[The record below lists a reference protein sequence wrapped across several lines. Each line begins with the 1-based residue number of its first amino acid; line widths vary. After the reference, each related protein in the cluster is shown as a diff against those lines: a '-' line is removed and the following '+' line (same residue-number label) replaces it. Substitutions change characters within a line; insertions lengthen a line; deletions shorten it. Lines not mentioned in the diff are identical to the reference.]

1 MIDFLRIA
9 TRTGKHGVIEV
20 YPNFIIT
27 KSKDLMIRGS
37 DFYAIWLEE
46 RGLWS
51 TEEQDALQL
60 IDRELDI
67 YANEHK
73 QFLGDNIRVLH
84 MWDAQSGMIDIWH
97 KYCQR
102 QMRDNYHTLDET
114 LIFANTSVKKDS
126 YASKRLPYPLEQ
138 GSIAAYDEL
147 MTTLYSPEER
157 EKIEWAIGSIVNGD
171 SKKIQKFLVLYGPP
185 GSGKSTIL
193 NIIQKMFDGYWA
205 VFDSKALGSSAN
217 AFALEAFKSNPLIA
231 IQHDG
236 DLSRIEDNTRLNSL
250 VSHETMMVNEKFRSA
265 YASQF
270 KCFMFLG
277 TNKPV
282 KITDAKSGLIRR
294 LIDVEP
300 SGEKIPA
307 KKYRDLVSKVDFEL
321 GAIAWY
327 CKDVYEKNKH
337 RYDDYVPTRMLGAS
351 NDFYNFMLDSYYI
364 FKKEDGVSLKR
375 AWAMYDT
382 YNQEAKVSYP
392 YSRRAFR
399 EELMNYFSDYKE
411 RAEDMNG
418 ERVRSYYSGFKYE
431 KFKEFLEDPPPGGDA
446 GNDPPASSW
455 VELKEQ
461 HSLFNDICKDCLA
474 QYANENGTPMQK
486 WENVKT
492 RLAGIDTKK
501 LHYVKVPENHI
512 VIDFDIPGPDG
523 SKSFERNLEAASKW
537 PKTYAELSKSGA
549 GIHLHYIYT
558 GDPAKLSRIY
568 DENIEIKVFMGKS
581 SLRRK
586 LSKCNDI
593 SIANISSGLPL
604 KGEKAMVDV
613 KQIQNEKH
621 LRILI
626 KKALAK
632 EISPYT
638 KPSVDFIAHVM
649 DEAYEGNVPYN
660 VDDMRNAI
668 LGFAASST
676 NQAETCLKIV
686 SKMHFKSKDDIEVPP
701 TEDGKKPI
709 VFFDCEVFPNLLL
722 VNWKFAKQEKVY
734 RLVNPSPE
742 EIENLTKYRLIGF
755 NNRKYD
761 NHILWGRMI
770 GMSIEQIYA
779 LSDRIVNQHEG
790 FFGEAY
796 NLSYTDIY
804 DFSSKKQSLKKFE
817 IELGIHHQELGL
829 PWDQP
834 VPKSLWD
841 KVAEYCDNDVIATET
856 LFYSKKRQADFVA
869 REILA
874 DLAGMT
880 VNDTTN
886 TLTTRIIFGK
896 EKHPRLVYTDLAT
909 GKSDA
914 IVEVEPDILTDTNII
929 NAFPG
934 YEWVKG
940 DDSQMHN
947 MFRGTDLGKG
957 GYVYAEPGMYTN
969 IALLDVASLHPHS
982 AVAMN
987 YFGEYTKHFNDLMD
1001 VRIYVKHGEYEKAK
1015 GLFGGKL
1022 VKYLDDP
1029 QQAKALAQALK
1040 IAINSVYGL
1049 TSASFDNPFRNPK
1062 NVNNIVA
1069 LRGALFMRTL
1079 QDEVQQRGFAVA
1091 HIKTDSIKIPDATP
1105 EIIAFCMDFA
1115 KKYGYT
1121 FEHEATYERM
1131 CLVNNAVY
1139 IAKYMDAD
1147 QCKARY
1153 GYVPGNNAEEGGEW
1167 TATGTQFQVPYVF
1180 KTLFLKEPIEFS
1192 DLCETKS
1199 VSKGAIY
1206 LDKNEDLPEGEHN
1219 YIFVGRV
1226 GQFCPIIPGAGG
1238 ALLLREAGVKPNGEM
1253 KYDSVTGAKDYR
1265 WLESEM
1271 VYQLH
1276 MEESIDKTYFN
1287 KEVDDAVKEISKYGD
1302 FEWFASDDSGMP
1314 PWQKPDIPWGDV
1326 QEETARNFEVR

>member
-1 MIDFLRIA
+1 MIDFLMIA
-9 TRTGKHGVIEV
+9 TRTGKRGVIEI
-20 YPNFIIT
+20 YPKFII
-27 KSKDLMIRGS
+27 KRSKDLMIRGS

-51 TEEQDALQL
+51 TDEQDALQL

-73 QFLGDNIRVLH
+73 ELFDGGSRVLH
-84 MWDAQSGMIDIWH
+84 MWDAESGMIDNWH

-114 LIFANTSVKKDS
+114 LIFANTPVKKES
-126 YASKRLPYPLEQ
+126 YASKRLPYPLEA
-138 GSIAAYDEL
+138 GSISAYDEL
-147 MTTLYSPEER
+147 MGTLYSPGER
-157 EKIEWAIGSIVNGD
+157 EKIEWAIGAIVDGD

-193 NIIQKMFDGYWA
+193 NIVQKLFEGYWS
-205 VFDSKALGSSAN
+205 VFDSKVLGSSSN
-217 AFALEAFKSNPLIA
+217 AFALEAFKTNPLVA

-250 VSHETMMVNEKFRSA
+250 VSHETMLVNEKFRSQ

-282 KITDAKSGLIRR
+282 RITDAKSGLIRR

-307 KKYRDLVSKVDFEL
+307 KKYRDLVAKVDFEL
-321 GAIAWY
+321 GGIAWH
-327 CKDVYEKNKH
+327 CKEVYEENKH
-337 RYDDYVPTRMLGAS
+337 LYDEYVPTRMLGAS
-351 NDFYNFMLDSYYI
+351 NDFYNFMLDSYYE
-364 FKKEDGVSLKR
+364 FKRSDGVSLKR
-375 AWAMYDT
+375 AWAMYNT
-382 YNQEAKVSYP
+382 YNEEAKVSYP

-399 EELMNYFSDYKE
+399 EELMNYFTDYKE
-411 RAEDMNG
+411 RSEDMNG
-418 ERVRSYYSGFKYE
+418 ERVRSYYSGFRVD
-431 KFKEFLEDPPPGGDA
+431 KFKEFLEQPKEERPPEEA
-446 GNDPPASSW
+446 HISW
-455 VELKEQ
+455 IEFKEQ
-461 HSLFNDICKDCLA
+461 HSLFNDICKDCPA
-474 QYANENGTPMQK
+474 QYATEEGTPMQK
-486 WENVKT
+486 WEDVRSK
-492 RLAGIDTKK
+492 LSELDTLR

-512 VIDFDIPGPDG
+512 VIDFDIKGPDG
-523 SKSFERNLEAASKW
+523 KKNFELNLEAASKW

-549 GIHLHYIYT
+549 GIHLHYIYS
-558 GDPAKLSRIY
+558 GDASKLSRVY
-568 DENIEIKVFMGKS
+568 DENIEIKVFTGNS

-593 SIANISSGLPL
+593 SVASISSGLPL
-604 KGEKAMVDV
+604 KGEKMVNT

-638 KPSVDFIAHVM
+638 KPSVDFIAHIM
-649 DEAYEGNVPYN
+649 DEAYEGNIPYD
-660 VDDMRNAI
+660 VDDMRNSI
-668 LGFAASST
+668 LAFAANST
-676 NQAETCLKIV
+676 NQAEACLKAV
-686 SKMHFKSKDDIEVPP
+686 SKMHFKSKEEVKDSKASESE
-701 TEDGKKPI
+701 TPI
-709 VFFDCEVFPNLLL
+709 VFFDCEVFPNLFL
-722 VNWKFAKQEKVY
+722 VNWKFAQNDLIH
-734 RLVNPSPE
+734 RMINPSPE
-742 EIENLTKYRLIGF
+742 EIEALTKYRLIGF

-761 NHILWGRMI
+761 NHMLWACMLGWTT
-770 GMSIEQIYA
+770 EQLYA
-779 LSDRIVNQHEG
+779 LSNRIINEHTG

-804 DFSSKKQSLKKFE
+804 DFSAKKQSLKKFE

-841 KVAEYCDNDVIATET
+841 KVAEYCDNDVLATEAV
-856 LFYSKKRQADFVA
+856 FNARHADFVA

-874 DLAGMT
+874 DIAGLT

-896 EKHPRLVYTDLAT
+896 ERHPKLVYTDLAT
-909 GKSDA
+909 GEQDA
-914 IVEVEPDILTDTNII
+914 LTEVEPDILVSKNII

-934 YEWVKG
+934 YEWTKG
-940 DDSQMHN
+940 DDGRMHN
-947 MFRGTDLGKG
+947 MFRGTDLGLG
-957 GYVYAEPGMYTN
+957 GYVYAEPGMYWN
-969 IALLDVASLHPHS
+969 VALLDVASLHPHS

-987 YFGEYTKHFNDLMD
+987 YFGEYTKNFNDLMD
-1001 VRIYVKHGEYEKAK
+1001 VRIYVKHKEYDKAK
-1015 GLFGGKL
+1015 KFFGGKL
-1022 VKYLDDP
+1022 AKYLDDP
-1029 QQAKALAQALK
+1029 AQAKALAQALK

-1049 TSASFDNPFRNPK
+1049 TSATFDNPFRNPK
-1062 NVNNIVA
+1062 NANNIVA

-1079 QDEVQQRGFAVA
+1079 QDEVQQRGFTVA

-1105 EIIAFCMDFA
+1105 EIIDFCMKFA
-1115 KKYGYT
+1115 EKYGYQ
-1121 FEHEATYERM
+1121 FEHEATYEKM

-1139 IAKYMDAD
+1139 IARYMDAAD
-1147 QCKARY
+1147 CKARY
-1153 GYVPGNNAEEGGEW
+1153 GYVPGDNEKEGGEW

-1180 KTLFLKEPIEFS
+1180 KTLFSHEDIVFN

-1206 LDKNEDLPEGEHN
+1206 LDKNEDLAEGENN

-1226 GQFCPIIPGAGG
+1226 GQFCPIKPGCGG
-1238 ALLLREAGVKPNGEM
+1238 ALLVREAGAKDNGET

-1271 VYQLH
+1271 VYNLH
-1276 MEESIDKTYFN
+1276 LEDAIDRSYFD
-1287 KEVDDAVKEISKYGD
+1287 KMATKAIEAISEYGD
-1302 FEWFASDDSGMP
+1302 FEQFASNDSGEP
-1314 PWQKPDIPWGDV
+1314 PWQKPDIPWDDV
-1326 QEETARNFEVR
+1326 QEEAAQNFNVR

>member
-1 MIDFLRIA
+1 MPMIDFLMIA
-9 TRTGKHGVIEV
+9 TRMGKRNTIEI
-20 YPNFIIT
+20 YPKFIIK

-67 YANEHK
+67 YVQEHK
-73 QFLGDNIRVLH
+73 QLLNDSYRVLH
-84 MWDAQSGMIDIWH
+84 MWDAESGMIDNWH
-97 KYCQR
+97 RYCQR
-102 QMRDNYHTLDET
+102 QMRDNYHTLDDT
-114 LIFANTSVKKDS
+114 LIFANTPVKKDS
-126 YASKRLPYPLEQ
+126 YASKRLPYPLEK
-138 GSIAAYDEL
+138 GSISAYDEL
-147 MTTLYSPEER
+147 VGTLYSPEER
-157 EKIEWAIGSIVNGD
+157 QKIEWAIGAIVNGD

-185 GSGKSTIL
+185 GSGKSTVL
-193 NIIQKMFDGYWA
+193 NIVEKLFEGYCGT
-205 VFDSKALGSSAN
+205 FDSKALGSSSN

-236 DLSRIEDNTRLNSL
+236 DLSHIEDNTRLNSL

-265 YASQF
+265 YANQF
-270 KCFMFLG
+270 KCFLFLG

-294 LIDVEP
+294 LIDVNP

-307 KKYRDLVSKVDFEL
+307 KKYLDLVGKVDFEL
-321 GAIAWY
+321 GGIACH
-327 CKDVYEKNKH
+327 CKEVYEKNK
-337 RYDDYVPTRMLGAS
+337 RLYDDYIPTRMMGAS

-364 FKKEDGVSLKR
+364 FKKENGVSLKR
-375 AWAMYDT
+375 AWAMYNE
-382 YNQEAKVSYP
+382 YNTAANVPYP

-399 EELMNYFSDYKE
+399 EELMNYFEDYKE
-411 RAEDMNG
+411 RETDVNG
-418 ERVRSYYSGFKYE
+418 ERVRSYYSGFKAD
-431 KFKEFLEDPPPGGDA
+431 KFKEFADTPQGESAKNDPPP
-446 GNDPPASSW
+446 SSW
-455 VELKEQ
+455 IDFKEQ

-474 QYANENGTPMQK
+474 QYANENGTPLQK
-486 WENVKT
+486 WENVRT
-492 RLAGIDTKK
+492 RLGGLDTSR

-523 SKSFERNLEAASKW
+523 KKSFERNLEAASKW
-537 PKTYAELSKSGA
+537 PRTYAELSKSGA

-558 GDPAKLSRIY
+558 GDAAKLSRVY
-568 DENIEIKVFMGKS
+568 DENIEVKVFTGKS

-593 SIANISSGLPL
+593 PIANISSGLPL
-604 KGEKAMVDV
+604 KGEKMVDT
-613 KQIQNEKH
+613 KQIQDERH
-621 LRILI
+621 LRVLI

-638 KPSVDFIAHVM
+638 KPSVDFIAHIVE
-649 DEAYEGNVPYN
+649 EAYEGNVTYDI
-660 VDDMRNAI
+660 DDMRNVI
-668 LGFAASST
+668 LAFAANST
-676 NQAETCLKIV
+676 NQADACLKIV
-686 SKMHFKSKDDIEVPP
+686 SKMHFKSKDDIERNAP
-701 TEDGKKPI
+701 TGEEKPMI
-709 VFFDCEVFPNLLL
+709 FFDCEVFPNLLL
-722 VNWKFAKQEKVY
+722 VNWKFAKQDKVY
-734 RLVNPSPE
+734 RMINPTPA
-742 EIENLTKYRLIGF
+742 EIEGLTKYRLVGF

-761 NHILWGRMI
+761 NHILWARML
-770 GMSIEQIYA
+770 GMSNEQIYA
-779 LSDRIVNQHEG
+779 LSNQIVNQHTG

-841 KVAEYCDNDVIATET
+841 KVAEYCDNDVLATEA
-856 LFYSKKRQADFVA
+856 LFYSKDRQADFVA

-886 TLTTRIIFGK
+886 SLTTRIIFGR
-896 EKHPRLVYTDLAT
+896 EKHPKLVYTDLAT
-909 GKSDA
+909 GKSDSV
-914 IVEVEPDILTDTNII
+914 VEVEPDILTDQNIT

-934 YEWVKG
+934 YEWVRGEDGK
-940 DDSQMHN
+940 MHN
-947 MFRGTDLGKG
+947 MFRGTDLGMG
-957 GYVYAEPGMYTN
+957 GYVYAEPGMYHN

-1001 VRIYVKHGEYEKAK
+1001 VRIHVKHGEYDKAK
-1015 GLFGGKL
+1015 KLFGGKL
-1022 VKYLDDP
+1022 AKYLDDP
-1029 QQAKALAQALK
+1029 GQAKALAQALK

-1049 TSASFDNPFRNPK
+1049 TSATFDNPFRNPK
-1062 NVNNIVA
+1062 NANNIVA

-1079 QDEVQQRGFAVA
+1079 QDEVQQRGFTVA

-1105 EIIAFCMDFA
+1105 EIIDFCMNFA

-1121 FEHEATYERM
+1121 FEHEATYEKM

-1139 IAKYMDAD
+1139 IAKYLDAD
-1147 QCKARY
+1147 TAKAQY
-1153 GYVPGNNAEEGGEW
+1153 GYIPEKNEKKGGKW

-1180 KTLFLKEPIEFS
+1180 KTLFSKEPIEFP
-1192 DLCETKS
+1192 DLCETKT

-1226 GQFCPIIPGAGG
+1226 GQFCPIVPGKGG
-1238 ALLLREAGVKPNGEM
+1238 ALLLREAGLTDTGAR
-1253 KYDSVTGAKDYR
+1253 KYASVTGAKDYR
-1265 WLESEM
+1265 WLESEA
-1271 VYQLH
+1271 VYSLH
-1276 MEESIDKTYFN
+1276 MEDDIDKTYFD
-1287 KEVDDAVKEISKYGD
+1287 KEVNEAVDEISKYGD
-1302 FEWFASDDSGMP
+1302 FEWFAADDSGTP
-1314 PWQKPDIPWGDV
+1314 PWNDIQD
-1326 QEETARNFEVR
+1326 EAARNFEVR

>member
-1 MIDFLRIA
+1 MIDFLMIA
-9 TRTGKHGVIEV
+9 TRTGKRGVIEI
-20 YPNFIIT
+20 YPKFII
-27 KSKDLMIRGS
+27 KRSKDLMIRGS

-51 TEEQDALQL
+51 TDEQDALQL

-73 QFLGDNIRVLH
+73 ELFDGGSRVLH
-84 MWDAQSGMIDIWH
+84 MWDAESGMIDNWH

-114 LIFANTSVKKDS
+114 LIFANTPVKKES
-126 YASKRLPYPLEQ
+126 YASKRLPYPLEA
-138 GSIAAYDEL
+138 GSISAYEEL
-147 MTTLYSPEER
+147 MSTLYSPGER
-157 EKIEWAIGSIVNGD
+157 EKIEWAIGAIVDGD

-193 NIIQKMFDGYWA
+193 NIVQKLFEGYWS
-205 VFDSKALGSSAN
+205 VFDSKVLGSSSN
-217 AFALEAFKSNPLIA
+217 AFALEAFKTNPLVA

-250 VSHETMMVNEKFRSA
+250 VSHETMLVNEKFRSQ

-282 KITDAKSGLIRR
+282 RITDAKSGLIRR

-321 GAIAWY
+321 GGIAWH
-327 CKDVYEKNKH
+327 CKEIYEENKH
-337 RYDDYVPTRMLGAS
+337 LYDEYVPTRMLGAS
-351 NDFYNFMLDSYYI
+351 NDFYNFMLDSYYE
-364 FKKEDGVSLKR
+364 FKRSDGVSLKR
-375 AWAMYDT
+375 AWAMYNT
-382 YNQEAKVSYP
+382 YNEEAKVSYP

-399 EELMNYFSDYKE
+399 EELMNYFTDYKE
-411 RAEDMNG
+411 RSEDMNG
-418 ERVRSYYSGFKYE
+418 ERVRSYYSGFRAD
-431 KFKEFLEDPPPGGDA
+431 KFKEFLEQPKEERPPEEA
-446 GNDPPASSW
+446 HISW
-455 VELKEQ
+455 IEFKEQ
-461 HSLFNDICKDCLA
+461 HSLFNDICRDCPA
-474 QYANENGTPMQK
+474 QYATEEGTPMQK
-486 WENVKT
+486 WENVRSK
-492 RLAGIDTKK
+492 LSELDTSR

-512 VIDFDIPGPDG
+512 VIDFDIKGPDG
-523 SKSFERNLEAASKW
+523 KKSFELNLEAASKW

-549 GIHLHYIYT
+549 GIHLHYIYS
-558 GDPAKLSRIY
+558 GDATKLSRVY
-568 DENIEIKVFMGKS
+568 DENIEIKVFTGNS

-593 SIANISSGLPL
+593 SVASISSGLPL
-604 KGEKAMVDV
+604 KGEKMVDT

-638 KPSVDFIAHVM
+638 KPSVDFIAHIM
-649 DEAYEGNVPYN
+649 DEAYEGNVPYD
-660 VDDMRNAI
+660 VDDMRNSI
-668 LGFAASST
+668 LAFAANST
-676 NQAETCLKIV
+676 NQAEACLKAV
-686 SKMHFKSKDDIEVPP
+686 SKMHFKSKEEVKDSRAGENE
-701 TEDGKKPI
+701 TPI
-709 VFFDCEVFPNLLL
+709 VFFDCEVFPNLFL
-722 VNWKFAKQEKVY
+722 VNWKFAKNDLIH
-734 RLVNPSPE
+734 RMINPSPE
-742 EIENLTKYRLIGF
+742 EIEALTKYRLIGF

-770 GMSIEQIYA
+770 GMSNEQLYA
-779 LSDRIVNQHEG
+779 LSNRIINEHTG

-834 VPKSLWD
+834 VPESLWD
-841 KVAEYCDNDVIATET
+841 KVAEYCDNDVIATEAV
-856 LFYSKKRQADFVA
+856 FYSKKRQADFVA

-886 TLTTRIIFGK
+886 TLTTRVIFGK
-896 EKHPRLVYTDLAT
+896 EKHPKLVYTDLAT
-909 GKSDA
+909 GEQDTLT
-914 IVEVEPDILTDTNII
+914 EVEPDILVGKNII

-940 DDSQMHN
+940 EDGRMHN
-947 MFRGTDLGKG
+947 MFRGTDLGMG
-957 GYVYAEPGMYTN
+957 GYVYAEPNMYYN
-969 IALLDVASLHPHS
+969 VALLDVASLHPHS

-987 YFGEYTKHFNDLMD
+987 YFGEYTKHFNDLME
-1001 VRIYVKHGEYEKAK
+1001 VRIHVKHGEYDKAK
-1015 GLFGGKL
+1015 ELFGGKL
-1022 VKYLDDP
+1022 SKYLDDP
-1029 QQAKALAQALK
+1029 AQAKALAQALK

-1049 TSASFDNPFRNPK
+1049 TSATFDNPFRNPK
-1062 NVNNIVA
+1062 NANNIVA

-1079 QDEVQQRGFAVA
+1079 QDEVQQRGFTVA
-1091 HIKTDSIKIPDATP
+1091 HIKTDSIKIPGATP
-1105 EIIAFCMDFA
+1105 EIIDFCMKLA
-1115 KKYGYT
+1115 EKYGYT
-1121 FEHEATYERM
+1121 FEHEATYEKM

-1139 IAKYMDAD
+1139 IAKYMDATD
-1147 QCKARY
+1147 CKAQY
-1153 GYVPGNNAEEGGEW
+1153 GYVPEDNEKEGGKW
-1167 TATGTQFQVPYVF
+1167 TATGTQFQIPYVF
-1180 KTLFLKEPIEFS
+1180 KTLFSKDPIQFE

-1206 LDKNEDLPEGEHN
+1206 LDKNEGLAEGEHN

-1226 GQFCPIIPGAGG
+1226 GQFCPIKPGCGG
-1238 ALLLREAGVKPNGEM
+1238 ALLVREAGAKDNGET

-1271 VYQLH
+1271 VYNLH
-1276 MEESIDKTYFN
+1276 LE
-1287 KEVDDAVKEISKYGD
+1287 DAVDRSYFDKMATKAIEAISEYGD
-1302 FEWFASDDSGMP
+1302 FEQFASNDLGEP
-1314 PWQKPDIPWGDV
+1314 PWQKPDIPWDDV
-1326 QEETARNFEVR
+1326 QEEAAQNFNVR

>member
-1 MIDFLRIA
+1 MIDFLMIA
-9 TRTGKHGVIEV
+9 TRTGKRGVIEI
-20 YPNFIIT
+20 YPKFII
-27 KSKDLMIRGS
+27 KRSKDLMIRGS

-51 TEEQDALQL
+51 TDEQDALQL

-73 QFLGDNIRVLH
+73 ELFDGGSRVLH
-84 MWDAQSGMIDIWH
+84 MWDAESGMIDNWH

-114 LIFANTSVKKDS
+114 LIFANTPVKKES
-126 YASKRLPYPLEQ
+126 YASKRLPYPLEA
-138 GSIAAYDEL
+138 GSISAYDEL
-147 MTTLYSPEER
+147 MGTLYSPGER
-157 EKIEWAIGSIVNGD
+157 EKIEWAIGAIVDGD

-193 NIIQKMFDGYWA
+193 NIVQKLFEGYWS
-205 VFDSKALGSSAN
+205 VFDSKVLGSSSN
-217 AFALEAFKSNPLIA
+217 AFALEAFKTNPLVA

-250 VSHETMMVNEKFRSA
+250 VSHETMLVNEKFRSQ

-282 KITDAKSGLIRR
+282 RITDAKSGLIRR

-307 KKYRDLVSKVDFEL
+307 KKYRDLVAKVDFEL
-321 GAIAWY
+321 GGIAWH
-327 CKDVYEKNKH
+327 CKEVYEENKH
-337 RYDDYVPTRMLGAS
+337 LYDEYVPTRMLGAS
-351 NDFYNFMLDSYYI
+351 NDFYNFMLDSYYE
-364 FKKEDGVSLKR
+364 FKRSDGVSLKR
-375 AWAMYDT
+375 AWAMYNT
-382 YNQEAKVSYP
+382 YNEEAKVSYP

-399 EELMNYFSDYKE
+399 EELMNYFTDYKE
-411 RAEDMNG
+411 RSEDMNG
-418 ERVRSYYSGFKYE
+418 ERVRSYYSGFRVD
-431 KFKEFLEDPPPGGDA
+431 KFKEFLEQPKEERPPEEA
-446 GNDPPASSW
+446 HISW
-455 VELKEQ
+455 IEFKEQ
-461 HSLFNDICKDCLA
+461 HSLFNDICKDCPA
-474 QYANENGTPMQK
+474 QYATEEGTPMQK
-486 WENVKT
+486 WEDVRSK
-492 RLAGIDTKK
+492 LSELDTLR

-512 VIDFDIPGPDG
+512 VIDFDIKGPDG
-523 SKSFERNLEAASKW
+523 KKNFELNLEAASKW

-549 GIHLHYIYT
+549 GIHLHYIYS
-558 GDPAKLSRIY
+558 GDASKLSRVY
-568 DENIEIKVFMGKS
+568 DENIEIKVFTGNS

-593 SIANISSGLPL
+593 SVASISSGLPL
-604 KGEKAMVDV
+604 KGEKMVNT

-638 KPSVDFIAHVM
+638 KPSVDFIAHIM
-649 DEAYEGNVPYN
+649 DEAYEGNIPYD
-660 VDDMRNAI
+660 VDDMRNSI
-668 LGFAASST
+668 LAFAANST
-676 NQAETCLKIV
+676 NQAEACLKAV
-686 SKMHFKSKDDIEVPP
+686 SKMHFKSKEEVKDSKASESE
-701 TEDGKKPI
+701 TPI
-709 VFFDCEVFPNLLL
+709 VFFDCEVFPNLFL
-722 VNWKFAKQEKVY
+722 VNWKFAQNDIIH
-734 RLVNPSPE
+734 RMINPSPE
-742 EIENLTKYRLIGF
+742 EIEALTKYRLIGF

-761 NHILWGRMI
+761 NHMLWACMLGWTT
-770 GMSIEQIYA
+770 EQLYA
-779 LSDRIVNQHEG
+779 LSNRIINEHTG

-804 DFSSKKQSLKKFE
+804 DFSAKKQSLKKFE

-841 KVAEYCDNDVIATET
+841 KVAEYCDNDVLATEAV
-856 LFYSKKRQADFVA
+856 FNARHADFVA

-874 DLAGMT
+874 DIAGLT

-896 EKHPRLVYTDLAT
+896 ERHPKLVYTDLAT
-909 GKSDA
+909 GEQDA
-914 IVEVEPDILTDTNII
+914 LTEVEPDILVSKNII

-934 YEWVKG
+934 YEWTKG
-940 DDSQMHN
+940 DDGRMHN
-947 MFRGTDLGKG
+947 MFRGTDLGLG
-957 GYVYAEPGMYTN
+957 GYVYAEPGMYWN
-969 IALLDVASLHPHS
+969 VALLDVASLHPHS

-987 YFGEYTKHFNDLMD
+987 YFGEYTKNFNDLMD
-1001 VRIYVKHGEYEKAK
+1001 VRIYVKHKEYDKAK
-1015 GLFGGKL
+1015 KLFGGKL
-1022 VKYLDDP
+1022 AKYLDDP
-1029 QQAKALAQALK
+1029 AQAKALAQALK

-1049 TSASFDNPFRNPK
+1049 TSATFDNPFRNPK
-1062 NVNNIVA
+1062 NANNIVA

-1079 QDEVQQRGFAVA
+1079 QDEVQQRGFTVA

-1105 EIIAFCMDFA
+1105 EIIDFCMKFA
-1115 KKYGYT
+1115 EKYGYQ
-1121 FEHEATYERM
+1121 FEHEATYEKM

-1139 IAKYMDAD
+1139 IARYMDAAD
-1147 QCKARY
+1147 CKARY
-1153 GYVPGNNAEEGGEW
+1153 GYVPGDNEKEGGEW

-1180 KTLFLKEPIEFS
+1180 KTLFSHEDIVFN

-1206 LDKNEDLPEGEHN
+1206 LDKNEDLAEGENN

-1226 GQFCPIIPGAGG
+1226 GQFCPIKPGCGG
-1238 ALLLREAGVKPNGEM
+1238 ALLVREAGAKDNGET

-1271 VYQLH
+1271 VYNLH
-1276 MEESIDKTYFN
+1276 LEDAIDRSYFD
-1287 KEVDDAVKEISKYGD
+1287 KMATKAIEAISEYGD
-1302 FEWFASDDSGMP
+1302 FEQFASNDSGEP
-1314 PWQKPDIPWGDV
+1314 TWQKPDIPWDDV
-1326 QEETARNFEVR
+1326 QEEAAQNFNVR

>member
-1 MIDFLRIA
+1 MIDFLMIA
-9 TRTGKHGVIEV
+9 TRTGKRGVIEI
-20 YPNFIIT
+20 YPKFII
-27 KSKDLMIRGS
+27 KRSKDLMIRGS

-51 TEEQDALQL
+51 TDEQDALQL

-73 QFLGDNIRVLH
+73 ELFDGGSRVLH
-84 MWDAQSGMIDIWH
+84 MWDAESGMIDNWH

-114 LIFANTSVKKDS
+114 LIFANTPVKKES
-126 YASKRLPYPLEQ
+126 YASKRLPYPLEA
-138 GSIAAYDEL
+138 GSISAYEEL
-147 MTTLYSPEER
+147 MSTLYSPGER
-157 EKIEWAIGSIVNGD
+157 EKIEWAIGAIVDGD

-193 NIIQKMFDGYWA
+193 NIVQKLFEGYWS
-205 VFDSKALGSSAN
+205 VFDSKVLGSSSN
-217 AFALEAFKSNPLIA
+217 AFALEAFKTNPLVA

-250 VSHETMMVNEKFRSA
+250 VSHETMLVNEKFRSQ

-282 KITDAKSGLIRR
+282 RITDAKSGLIRR

-321 GAIAWY
+321 GGIAWH
-327 CKDVYEKNKH
+327 CKEIYEENKH
-337 RYDDYVPTRMLGAS
+337 LYDEYVPTRMLGAS
-351 NDFYNFMLDSYYI
+351 NDFYNFMLDSYYE
-364 FKKEDGVSLKR
+364 FKRSDGVSLKR
-375 AWAMYDT
+375 AWAMYNT
-382 YNQEAKVSYP
+382 YNEEAKVSYP

-399 EELMNYFSDYKE
+399 EELMNYFTDYKE
-411 RAEDMNG
+411 RSEDMNG
-418 ERVRSYYSGFKYE
+418 ERVRSYYSGFRAD
-431 KFKEFLEDPPPGGDA
+431 KFKEFLEQPKEERPPEEA
-446 GNDPPASSW
+446 HISW
-455 VELKEQ
+455 IEFKEQ
-461 HSLFNDICKDCLA
+461 HSLFNDICRDCPA
-474 QYANENGTPMQK
+474 QYATEEGTPMQK
-486 WENVKT
+486 WENVRSK
-492 RLAGIDTKK
+492 LSELDTSR

-512 VIDFDIPGPDG
+512 VIDFDIKGPDG
-523 SKSFERNLEAASKW
+523 KKSFELNLEAASKW

-549 GIHLHYIYT
+549 GIHLHYIYS
-558 GDPAKLSRIY
+558 GDATKLSRVY
-568 DENIEIKVFMGKS
+568 DENIEIKVFTGNS

-593 SIANISSGLPL
+593 SVASISSGLPL
-604 KGEKAMVDV
+604 KGEKMVDT

-638 KPSVDFIAHVM
+638 KPSVDFIAHIM
-649 DEAYEGNVPYN
+649 DEAYEGNVPYD
-660 VDDMRNAI
+660 VDDMRNSI
-668 LGFAASST
+668 LAFAANST
-676 NQAETCLKIV
+676 NQAEACLKAV
-686 SKMHFKSKDDIEVPP
+686 SKMHFKSKEEVKDSRAGENE
-701 TEDGKKPI
+701 TPI
-709 VFFDCEVFPNLLL
+709 VFFDCEVFPNLFL
-722 VNWKFAKQEKVY
+722 VNWKFAKNDLIH
-734 RLVNPSPE
+734 RMINPSPE
-742 EIENLTKYRLIGF
+742 EIEALTKYRLIGF

-770 GMSIEQIYA
+770 GMSNEQLYA
-779 LSDRIVNQHEG
+779 LSNRIINEHTG

-834 VPKSLWD
+834 VPESLWD
-841 KVAEYCDNDVIATET
+841 KVAEYCDNDVIATEAV
-856 LFYSKKRQADFVA
+856 FYSKKRQADFVA

-886 TLTTRIIFGK
+886 TLTTRVIFGK
-896 EKHPRLVYTDLAT
+896 EKHPKLVYTDLAT
-909 GKSDA
+909 GEQDTLT
-914 IVEVEPDILTDTNII
+914 EVEPDILVGKNII

-940 DDSQMHN
+940 EDGRMHN
-947 MFRGTDLGKG
+947 MFRGTDLGMG
-957 GYVYAEPGMYTN
+957 GYVYAEPNMYYN
-969 IALLDVASLHPHS
+969 VALLDVASLHPHS

-987 YFGEYTKHFNDLMD
+987 YFGEYTKHFNDLME
-1001 VRIYVKHGEYEKAK
+1001 VRIHVKHGEYDKAK
-1015 GLFGGKL
+1015 ELFGGKL
-1022 VKYLDDP
+1022 SKYLDDP
-1029 QQAKALAQALK
+1029 AQAKALAQALK

-1049 TSASFDNPFRNPK
+1049 TSATFDNPFRNPK
-1062 NVNNIVA
+1062 NANNIVA

-1079 QDEVQQRGFAVA
+1079 QDEVQQRGFTVA
-1091 HIKTDSIKIPDATP
+1091 HIKTDSIKIPGATP
-1105 EIIAFCMDFA
+1105 EIIDFCMKFA
-1115 KKYGYT
+1115 EKYGYT
-1121 FEHEATYERM
+1121 FEHEATYEKM

-1139 IAKYMDAD
+1139 IAKYMDATD
-1147 QCKARY
+1147 CKAQY
-1153 GYVPGNNAEEGGEW
+1153 GYVPEDNEKEGGKW
-1167 TATGTQFQVPYVF
+1167 TATGTQFQIPYVF
-1180 KTLFLKEPIEFS
+1180 KTLFSKDPIQFE

-1206 LDKNEDLPEGEHN
+1206 LDKNEGLAEGEHN

-1226 GQFCPIIPGAGG
+1226 GQFCPIVKGAGG
-1238 ALLLREAGVKPNGEM
+1238 ALLLRESGVDDAGNR
-1253 KYDSVTGAKDYR
+1253 KYASVTGAKDYR

-1276 MEESIDKTYFN
+1276 MEESIDKEYFN
-1287 KEVDDAVKEISKYGD
+1287 KEVDDAVKEIATYGD
-1302 FEWFASDDSGMP
+1302 VEWFVADDSGEP
-1314 PWQKPDIPWGDV
+1314 PWQKPDIPWDDV
-1326 QEETARNFEVR
+1326 QDEAAQNFNVR

>member
-1 MIDFLRIA
+1 MIDFLRIT

-73 QFLGDNIRVLH
+73 QFLGDNVRVLH

-138 GSIAAYDEL
+138 GNIAAYDEL
-147 MTTLYSPEER
+147 MATLYTPEER

-205 VFDSKALGSSAN
+205 VFDSKALGSSSN

-321 GAIAWY
+321 GAIAWH
-327 CKDVYEKNKH
+327 CKEVYEKNKH

-431 KFKEFLEDPPPGGDA
+431 KFKEFLDIPEKGDEPTA
-446 GNDPPASSW
+446 ELAESW
-455 VELKEQ
+455 IEFKQQ
-461 HSLFNDICKDCLA
+461 HSLFDDDCKDCLA
-474 QYANENGTPMQK
+474 QYASENGIPTQP
-486 WENVKT
+486 WENARTK
-492 RLAGIDTKK
+492 LSSLDTSR
-501 LHYVKVPENHI
+501 LHYVRVPENHI

-523 SKSFERNLEAASKW
+523 SKSFERNIEAASKW

-568 DENIEIKVFMGKS
+568 DENIEIKVFTGKS

-593 SIANISSGLPL
+593 PIVNISSGLPL

-701 TEDGKKPI
+701 TENGEKPI

-722 VNWKFAKQEKVY
+722 VNWKFAKQQKVY

-779 LSDRIVNQHEG
+779 LSNQIVNQHEG

-914 IVEVEPDILTDTNII
+914 IVEVEPDILTDTNIT

-940 DDSQMHN
+940 DDGQMHN

-969 IALLDVASLHPHS
+969 VALLDVASLHPHS

-1015 GLFGGKL
+1015 GLFSGKL
-1022 VKYLDDP
+1022 AKYLDDP

-1079 QDEVQQRGFAVA
+1079 QDEVQQRGFTVA

-1153 GYVPGNNAEEGGEW
+1153 GYVPGDNAEEGGEW

-1180 KTLFLKEPIEFS
+1180 KTLFSKEPIEFS

-1276 MEESIDKTYFN
+1276 MEESIDKAYFN
-1287 KEVDDAVKEISKYGD
+1287 KEVDGAIKEISKYGD

-1314 PWQKPDIPWGDV
+1314 PWQKPDIPWDDV
-1326 QEETARNFEVR
+1326 QEEAAQNFERR

>member
-1 MIDFLRIA
+1 MIDFLMIA
-9 TRTGKHGVIEV
+9 TRTGKRGVIEI
-20 YPNFIIT
+20 YPKFII
-27 KSKDLMIRGS
+27 KRSKDLMIRGS

-51 TEEQDALQL
+51 TDEQDALQL

-73 QFLGDNIRVLH
+73 ELFDGGSRVLH
-84 MWDAQSGMIDIWH
+84 MWDAESGMIDNWH

-114 LIFANTSVKKDS
+114 LIFANTPVKKES
-126 YASKRLPYPLEQ
+126 YASKRLPYPLEA
-138 GSIAAYDEL
+138 GSISAYDEL
-147 MTTLYSPEER
+147 MGILYSPGER
-157 EKIEWAIGSIVNGD
+157 EKIEWAIGAIVDGD

-193 NIIQKMFDGYWA
+193 NIVQKLFEGYWS
-205 VFDSKALGSSAN
+205 VFDSKVLGSSSN
-217 AFALEAFKSNPLIA
+217 AFALEAFKTNPLVA

-250 VSHETMMVNEKFRSA
+250 VSHETMLVNEKFRSQ

-282 KITDAKSGLIRR
+282 RITDAKSGLIRR

-321 GAIAWY
+321 GGIAWH
-327 CKDVYEKNKH
+327 CKEIYEENKH
-337 RYDDYVPTRMLGAS
+337 LYDEYVPTRMLGAS
-351 NDFYNFMLDSYYI
+351 NDFYNFMLDSYYE
-364 FKKEDGVSLKR
+364 FKRSDGVSLKR
-375 AWAMYDT
+375 AWAMYNT
-382 YNQEAKVSYP
+382 YNEEAKVSYP

-399 EELMNYFSDYKE
+399 EELMNYFTDYKE
-411 RAEDMNG
+411 RSEDMNG
-418 ERVRSYYSGFKYE
+418 ERVRSYYSGFRAD
-431 KFKEFLEDPPPGGDA
+431 KFKEFLEQPKEERPPEEA
-446 GNDPPASSW
+446 HISW
-455 VELKEQ
+455 IEFKEQ
-461 HSLFNDICKDCLA
+461 HSLFNDICRDCPA
-474 QYANENGTPMQK
+474 QYATEEGTPMQK
-486 WENVKT
+486 WENVRSK
-492 RLAGIDTKK
+492 LSELDTSR

-512 VIDFDIPGPDG
+512 VIDFDIKGPDG
-523 SKSFERNLEAASKW
+523 KKSFELNLEAASKW

-549 GIHLHYIYT
+549 GIHLHYIYS
-558 GDPAKLSRIY
+558 GDATKLSRVY
-568 DENIEIKVFMGKS
+568 DENIEIKVFTGNS

-593 SIANISSGLPL
+593 SVASISSGLPL
-604 KGEKAMVDV
+604 KGEKMVDT

-638 KPSVDFIAHVM
+638 KPSVDFIAHIM
-649 DEAYEGNVPYN
+649 DEAYEGNVPYD
-660 VDDMRNAI
+660 VDDMRNSI
-668 LGFAASST
+668 LAFAANST
-676 NQAETCLKIV
+676 NQAEACLKAV
-686 SKMHFKSKDDIEVPP
+686 SKMHFKSKEEVKDSRAGENE
-701 TEDGKKPI
+701 TPI
-709 VFFDCEVFPNLLL
+709 VFFDCEVFPNLFL
-722 VNWKFAKQEKVY
+722 VNWKFAKNDLIH
-734 RLVNPSPE
+734 RMINPSPE
-742 EIENLTKYRLIGF
+742 EIEALTKYRLIGF

-770 GMSIEQIYA
+770 GMSNEQLYA
-779 LSDRIVNQHEG
+779 LSNRIINEHTG

-804 DFSSKKQSLKKFE
+804 DFSAKKQSLKKFE

-841 KVAEYCDNDVIATET
+841 KVAEYCDNDVLATEAV
-856 LFYSKKRQADFVA
+856 FNARHADFVA

-874 DLAGMT
+874 DIAGLT

-896 EKHPRLVYTDLAT
+896 ERHPKLVYTDLAT
-909 GKSDA
+909 GEQDA
-914 IVEVEPDILTDTNII
+914 LTEVEPDILVSKNVI

-934 YEWVKG
+934 YEWIKG
-940 DDSQMHN
+940 DDGRMHN
-947 MFRGTDLGKG
+947 MFRGTDLGLG
-957 GYVYAEPGMYTN
+957 GYVYAEPGMYWN
-969 IALLDVASLHPHS
+969 VALLDVASLHPHS

-987 YFGEYTKHFNDLMD
+987 YFGEYTKNFNDLMD
-1001 VRIYVKHGEYEKAK
+1001 VRIYVKHKEYDKAK
-1015 GLFGGKL
+1015 KLFGGKL
-1022 VKYLDDP
+1022 AKYLDDP
-1029 QQAKALAQALK
+1029 AQAKALAQALK

-1049 TSASFDNPFRNPK
+1049 TSATFDNPFRNPK
-1062 NVNNIVA
+1062 NTNNIVA

-1079 QDEVQQRGFAVA
+1079 QDEVQQRGFTVA
-1091 HIKTDSIKIPDATP
+1091 HIKTDSIKIPGATP
-1105 EIIAFCMDFA
+1105 EIIDFCMKFA
-1115 KKYGYT
+1115 EKYGYQ
-1121 FEHEATYERM
+1121 FEHEATYEKM

-1139 IAKYMDAD
+1139 IARYMDAAD
-1147 QCKARY
+1147 CKARY
-1153 GYVPGNNAEEGGEW
+1153 GYVPGDNEKEGGEW

-1180 KTLFLKEPIEFS
+1180 KTLFSHEDIVFN

-1206 LDKNEDLPEGEHN
+1206 LDKNEDLAEGEHN

-1226 GQFCPIIPGAGG
+1226 GQFCPIKPGCGG
-1238 ALLLREAGVKPNGEM
+1238 ALLVREAGAKDNGET

-1271 VYQLH
+1271 VYNLH
-1276 MEESIDKTYFN
+1276 LEDAIDRSYFD
-1287 KEVDDAVKEISKYGD
+1287 KMATKAIEAISEYGD
-1302 FEWFASDDSGMP
+1302 FEQFASNDLGEP
-1314 PWQKPDIPWGDV
+1314 PWQKPDIPWDDV
-1326 QEETARNFEVR
+1326 QEEAAQNFNVR